1 MFHVVEAVGAE
12 VCAEL
17 DVFSVHDYADRG
29 NLRYNTRLCEGADFS
44 SNDLDG
50 QQKGSVEL

>member
-1 MFHVVEAVGAE
+1 MFHVVEAVGGE

-17 DVFSVHDYADRG
+17 DVFSIHDYAGHG
-29 NLRYNTRLCEGADFS
+29 NLRYNTRLCEGADFL

-50 QQKGSVEL
+50 QQKGPVEL

>member
-12 VCAEL
+12 ACAEL